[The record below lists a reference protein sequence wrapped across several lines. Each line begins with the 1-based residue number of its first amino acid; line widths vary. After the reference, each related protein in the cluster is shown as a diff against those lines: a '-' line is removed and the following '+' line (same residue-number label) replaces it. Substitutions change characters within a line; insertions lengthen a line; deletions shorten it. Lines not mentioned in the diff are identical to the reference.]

1 MRPPSL
7 LARCLAVGV
16 CLTGFTA
23 GGKEFALPTEP
34 VEIGQDPQFVFDNW
48 IVENYWAIKY
58 KRQSVDRVFHQP
70 TKHAANPVL
79 TGDDPGFPW
88 VIRDPDTGL
97 FRMYY
102 QANFEVAA
110 GKKPA
115 QAGETLPGDAQ
126 AKGRQFKCYVAY
138 AESKDG
144 VQWHKP
150 LFYTSPPSGVAA
162 RNLAIYRPQRP
173 EAESSAPM
181 ILDVPEKDRRG
192 YRYLM
197 LYRTKGPARELAGIR
212 IAGSHD
218 GVRWDLD
225 HDQSIA
231 HLHSDTANSVCYDPR
246 RGEYVMYCRPKHLYR
261 AFDGEM
267 IDTGESRR
275 VARLASS
282 ELWADW
288 LAEKKPQ
295 TILVPDE
302 IDNQTHY
309 SCFYGMPTRWH
320 AGVYWGFLEP
330 FRMNDFIYTE
340 LVTSRDGIHFQRF
353 GGRPKLL
360 EFGPEGSWDDE
371 MIFASPGWVEV
382 GDEWWIYY
390 SGWNGPHGT
399 ADRDAGIGLAKIRKQ
414 GFASLRGP
422 TGGGVVCTRL
432 LQWNGGS
439 LTINADTRG
448 GKLTVR
454 VSDEKRRPIDGFNHA
469 DCAAFAGNSTQHE
482 ITWDGRDAKS
492 LGRRLVHL
500 EFYLEQTDLFTFR
513 QIP

>member
-1 MRPPSL
+1 MLPSMSVTRWF
-7 LARCLAVGV
+7 AVIIALAVH
-16 CLTGFTA
+16 A
-23 GGKEFALPTEP
+23 ALAEDFSLPREP
-34 VEIGQDPQFVFDNW
+34 VEIGQEPQFVFDGW
-48 IVENYWAIKY
+48 IVENYWALKY

-70 TKHAANPVL
+70 TKHAANPLL
-79 TGDDPGFPW
+79 TGDDPGYPW
-88 VIRDPDTGL
+88 VIRDPASGL

-110 GKKPA
+110 TKKPA
-115 QAGETLPGDAQ
+115 QAGETLPGEAQ
-126 AKGRQFKCYVAY
+126 AKGRSFKCYVAY

-144 VQWHKP
+144 VQWERP
-150 LFYTSPPSGVAA
+150 TLNASPPPGLAA

-181 ILDVPEKDRRG
+181 ILEVPEKDRRG

-197 LYRTKGPARELAGIR
+197 LYRTKGPVRELAGIR

-218 GVRWDLD
+218 GVTWDLN
-225 HDQSIA
+225 HDAKIA

-275 VARLASS
+275 VARLASR
-282 ELWADW
+282 ELWTDW
-288 LAEKKPQ
+288 LADQKPQ

-302 IDNQTHY
+302 IDNQTHF
-309 SCFYGMPTRWH
+309 SCFYAMPTRWH

-330 FRMNDFIYTE
+330 FRMNDLIYTE
-340 LVTSRDGIHFQRF
+340 LVTSRDGIQFQRF

-360 EFGPEGSWDDE
+360 EFGPQGSWDDE
-371 MIFASPGWVEV
+371 MIFASPSWVEV

-390 SGWNGPHGT
+390 SGWDGPHGT
-399 ADRDAGIGLAKIRKQ
+399 ADRDGAIGLATIRKE

-422 TGGGVVCTRL
+422 AGGGVVCTRL
-432 LQWNGGS
+432 LQWDGGS
-439 LTINADTRG
+439 LAVNADARG

-454 VSDEKRRPIDGFNHA
+454 ISDEKRRPIAGFDHA
-469 DCAAFAGNSTQHE
+469 DCDPFTGNRTQHE
-482 ITWDGRDAKS
+482 ITWSGRAANS
-492 LGRRLVHL
+492 LGRRTVHL
-500 EFYLEQTDLFTFR
+500 EFYLEQADLFTFR
-513 QIP
+513 QVR